1 MPNAS
6 RRTAAPPIAMP
17 AIAPLLRVGLEAEVP
32 VPEEAGS
39 VLEAVPEGVCEAVV
53 LVDDAAV
60 GPVPLLAAFGFRSL
74 YASQSGSGAASGH
87 SSAKQMEYN

>member
-1 MPNAS
+1 
-6 RRTAAPPIAMP
+6 MP